1 MGLILFTNA
10 TLLDC
15 TGSEPVFPAWVAAE
29 NGIIKE
35 VGTGPAPDLPGAEKV
50 DCRGKTLMPG
60 LIDGHMHASLFTND
74 LGDLHRKILPST
86 SCFMAAK
93 VLEDTLMQGF
103 TTVRDAGGIDAGFRE
118 AQKQGLI
125 TAPKMQVCGR
135 ALSMTGGHADPRLPT
150 EIAPPVAVGMLG
162 VIADGVDEV
171 RKAAREQLRMGAD
184 YIKVMAGGGCASAA
198 DEPDTVQYSPEELEA
213 IVYEAKA
220 AGKTVLT
227 HNYSTRS
234 MKMCAEAG
242 VHSIEHG
249 NYLDRE
255 TALILKEHGCWLVPT
270 MATYEIMA
278 TRGEEFGI
286 PSYFLRKMKEVQK
299 HSENALAIA
308 FEEGLKIGSGSDMV
322 GSGQPYKAL
331 EIELKARVMGPMKAI
346 LCTTRDNAELMGI
359 SGRVGTIEAGKCAD
373 FILVDGDPLKDVK
386 VFQDREKIVAIVQ
399 DGKFIKKN
407 I

>member
-1 MGLILFTNA
+1 MSLILFTNA
-10 TLLDC
+10 TRLGC
-15 TGSEPVFPAWVAAE
+15 TGSDTGVSAWVGGE
-29 NGIIKE
+29 DGVIRE
-35 VGTGPAPDLPGAEKV
+35 VGTGSAPRIAGAETT
-50 DCRGKTLMPG
+50 DCGGKTLMPG

-74 LGDLHRKILPST
+74 LGELHRKILPST
-86 SCFMAAK
+86 ACFRAAK
-93 VLEDTLMQGF
+93 ILEDTLMQGF

-125 TAPKMQVCGR
+125 TAPQLQVCGR
-135 ALSMTGGHADPRLPT
+135 AISMTGGHADPRLPT
-150 EIAPPVAVGMLG
+150 EIAPPVTVGMLG

-171 RKAAREQLRMGAD
+171 RKAAREQLRLGAD

-198 DEPDTVQYSPEELEA
+198 DEPDTVQYSPEELAA

-255 TALILKEHGCWLVPT
+255 TARILREHGCWLVPT

-278 TRGEEFGI
+278 SRGEEFGI

-322 GSGQPYKAL
+322 GSGQPFKAL

-346 LCTTRDNAELMGI
+346 LCTTRDNAELMGL
-359 SGRVGTIEAGKCAD
+359 SDRVGTIEAGKCAD
-373 FILVDGDPLKDVK
+373 FILVDGDPLKDVRI
-386 VFQDREKIVAIVQ
+386 FQNREKILAIVQ
-399 DGKFIKKN
+399 DGKFIKKTL
-407 I
+407 